1 VMHRLNLEKGPM
13 TDPSLI
19 IYDGECI
26 YCNNYV
32 RFVRLRDAIGPVELI
47 DARSDD
53 PRVQEYWRQGYDLNS
68 GMLFVYRGKV
78 YHGAD
83 ALQMLASFSSQN
95 GALNQLNARIFSNK
109 WAATGLYPLMKLGRR
124 MTLLARGRSILKR
137 PH

>member
-1 VMHRLNLEKGPM
+1 MHRLNLEKGPM